1 MKIAVGSTDGKVI
14 DLHFGDANH
23 FLIFTIEEG
32 NSKFQEIRE
41 KTAIPVKNHQERWVA
56 SIDLYR

>member
-23 FLIFTIEEG
+23 FLIYKIEDG
-32 NSKFQEIRE
+32 NVNFK
-41 KTAIPVKNHQERWVA
+41 K
-56 SIDLYR
+56 